1 MLLLLVRHAVTAR
14 TGVKL
19 SGWTPGVDLSEAGKA
34 QAERLSERLGDVR
47 LDAIYASPLERTVQ
61 TAEPVARAKGIRITQ
76 RKEIGEVHYGNLE
89 GRSLKALVGTK
100 LWRRLRAWPSDVR
113 FPGGESLRET
123 QARAVAAVEAL
134 RATHPGGVVAVF
146 SHGDWIRLVLAH
158 YLGVHVD
165 LYQRI
170 GIDPASVSAIEFHE
184 LGPHVRRVNDTG
196 DLGDL
201 TSASARAPRSA
212 TARRARPAG
221 AGRSS
226 GARRPDAV
234 AARAMGTGARR

>member
-14 TGVKL
+14 TGIKL
-19 SGWTPGVDLSEAGKA
+19 SGWTPGVDLSEDGRA
-34 QAERLSERLGDVR
+34 QAERLAERMGGVR
-47 LDAIYASPLERTVQ
+47 IDAIYASPLERTVQ
-61 TAEPVARAKGIRITQ
+61 TAEPIARAKGLEIRLG
-76 RKEIGEVHYGNLE
+76 KEFGEVHYGSLE

-123 QARAVAAVEAL
+123 QARAVAAVEGL
-134 RATHPGGVVAVF
+134 RATHPRRVVAVF

-184 LGPHVRRVNDTG
+184 LGPHVRRLNDTG

-201 TSASARAPRSA
+201 TPSPARAA
-212 TARRARPAG
+212 H
-221 AGRSS
+221 
-226 GARRPDAV
+226 
-234 AARAMGTGARR
+234 TGARR